1 MSLTTGVIWARR
13 TMKLTRGPETAEGSY
28 HAFITGLDGMGM
40 VDLNWLVDLP
50 QGVILTHAIHIN
62 NNGQAMF
69 RELFSNRKL
78 HLDARR
84 LGAAR
89 VYSATQEGRK
99 FRSEE

>member
-1 MSLTTGVIWARR
+1 M
-13 TMKLTRGPETAEGSY
+13 M
-28 HAFITGLDGMGM
+28 
-40 VDLNWLVDLP
+40 DLNSLIDLP
-50 QGVILTHAIHIN
+50 QEVILIHVIYIN